1 MFYNASILY
10 PDCSIKSSTDTTCK
24 IKIPKPSKEM
34 CFLAHV
40 QGHSTTSNPKPNE
53 LIYVHYETTDPEV
66 STVGIVLIVFGCLF
80 ATITIILCLFCIY
93 CLWF

>member
-40 QGHSTTSNPKPNE
+40 QGHSATSNPNPDE
-53 LIYVHYETTDPEV
+53 LIYVHYEATDPEV